1 MRPAYELPLN
11 QKQFAQ
17 LGELTAIIGQIDDF
31 MVQTVAHLL
40 KVDRAAANLIMG
52 SSKVADNSSIWA
64 TTIRNRTKDEDI
76 LWLLEL
82 AEKDFPDLSRDRND
96 FIHAVFTHRIQ
107 SVGGAA
113 VIGLN
118 EGQSTVINTATGPM
132 IATGISPTALRVRD
146 VKEREMND
154 LTAIIERAGRLSCLI
169 AHLDHLL
176 AGNPATT
183 SPWLGRLGPSLPP
196 RSGTAATRK
205 AIARRGRR
213 GPSHQ

>member
-82 AEKDFPDLSRDRND
+82 GP
-96 FIHAVFTHRIQ
+96 V
-107 SVGGAA
+107 
-113 VIGLN
+113 LN
-118 EGQSTVINTATGPM
+118 
-132 IATGISPTALRVRD
+132 
-146 VKEREMND
+146 
-154 LTAIIERAGRLSCLI
+154 
-169 AHLDHLL
+169 
-176 AGNPATT
+176 
-183 SPWLGRLGPSLPP
+183 
-196 RSGTAATRK
+196 
-205 AIARRGRR
+205 
-213 GPSHQ
+213 